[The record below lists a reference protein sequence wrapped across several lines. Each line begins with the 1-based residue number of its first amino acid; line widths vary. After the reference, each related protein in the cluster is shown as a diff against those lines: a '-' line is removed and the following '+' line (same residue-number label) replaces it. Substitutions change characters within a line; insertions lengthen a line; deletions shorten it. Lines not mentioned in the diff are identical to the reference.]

1 MKRKITFLLMAY
13 FVIILWPFAAIS
25 QDLMVKKNGDEIL
38 SKVLE
43 ITSSEVKY
51 KKFDNQDGPI
61 YSILKSDLLFIKYQN
76 GTKELFNTEDKSLKT
91 NKIETND
98 ENKDDEI
105 NRLLILENTTNQK
118 RIIFKESQGI
128 SVKYKTKEGYL
139 KKTAGILVDIR
150 KDNIIIGTETIAL
163 SDIYSIFYVRKSRE
177 VLSIAGGITS
187 GIWAG
192 LFVFTGVF
200 YDGILITA
208 CGLTISSYLIKRN
221 IVLGE
226 KFILKIE

>member
-1 MKRKITFLLMAY
+1 M
-13 FVIILWPFAAIS
+13 
-25 QDLMVKKNGDEIL
+25 
-38 SKVLE
+38 
-43 ITSSEVKY
+43 
-51 KKFDNQDGPI
+51 

-98 ENKDDEI
+98 ENKDDET

-118 RIIFKESQGI
+118 RIIFKESRGI

-150 KDNIIIGTETIAL
+150 KDNIIIGSETIAL

-177 VLSIAGGITS
+177 VLSIAGAITG
-187 GIWAG
+187 GIWSG

-208 CGLTISSYLIKRN
+208 CGLTTASWLIKRN
-221 IVLGE
+221 IVLG
-226 KFILKIE
+226 KGYILKIE